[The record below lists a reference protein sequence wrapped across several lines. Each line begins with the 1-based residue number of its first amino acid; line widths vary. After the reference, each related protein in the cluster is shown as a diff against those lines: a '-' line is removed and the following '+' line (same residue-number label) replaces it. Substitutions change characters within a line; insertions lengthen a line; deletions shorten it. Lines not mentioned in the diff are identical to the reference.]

1 MLGDNVLSMLSLN
14 MFKTFLESVIRPF
27 RRTFWYQK

>member
-14 MFKTFLESVIRPF
+14 MFRECYPTF
-27 RRTFWYQK
+27 